1 MKDWMSTKELASYLK
16 VNEKLVYELIEKRGL
31 PGTIITG
38 KWLFKKDL
46 VDLWL
51 EQSMQ
56 NTSFHLSRLTDVLL
70 VSGSNDLLLEKT
82 LMKILPTLSFYSF
95 CGSMGGID
103 IVREKKAHM
112 AGIHLYSA
120 EKDSYNVP
128 FLSGLSDYVLVNFAF
143 RRQGALLRKEMSQDI
158 KSIKDLAGKS
168 KKLVNRQKGSGTR
181 VLLDE
186 LLKKEGIQPDKILG
200 YENEVTTHLE
210 VGLKIMRGE
219 ADFGLG
225 IETVAK
231 LLNLSF
237 IPLARERFDIVI
249 PKAYFFI
256 PPVQSFLEIV
266 RSRWFKDTAKDMGGY
281 DTEEP
286 GKVLHEG

>member
-1 MKDWMSTKELASYLK
+1 MKDWMTTKELAAYLN

-38 KWLFKKDL
+38 KWLFKKEL

-70 VSGSNDLLLEKT
+70 VSGSNDLLLERT
-82 LMKILPTLSFYSF
+82 LMKILPTLSFYSY
-95 CGSMGGID
+95 CGSMRGID
-103 IVREKKAHM
+103 IVKEKKTHM

-120 EKDSYNVP
+120 EKGNYNVP
-128 FLSGLSDYVLVNFAF
+128 FLSSLSDYVLVNFAF
-143 RRQGALLRKEMSQDI
+143 RRQGALIRKELSEDI
-158 KSIKDLAGKS
+158 KGISDLAGKS

-186 LLKKEGIQPDKILG
+186 LLKKEGIPPDEIPG
-200 YENEVTTHLE
+200 YENEVTSHLE

-225 IETVAK
+225 IETVVN

-256 PPVQSFLEIV
+256 PPVQSFLDTV
-266 RSRWFKDTAKDMGGY
+266 RSRWFKDIAKEMGGY
-281 DTEEP
+281 DTEES